1 MSAAPPPGLVCPIPL
16 ADYPEVTMA
25 LGGGGRLMHELIDR
39 LFAASFAHA
48 AAGARADSAII
59 GPHEGEL
66 AFTTDSYVVQPLEF
80 PGGDIARL
88 AVFGTCND
96 LAVCGAEP
104 RHLAVA
110 MVLEEGLPM
119 ATLWRLCQSMA
130 AAAARAGVRVVTG
143 DTKVVERGRGDGLH
157 ITTSGIGVRPP
168 GLRPEAA
175 RVRPGDAVL
184 VSGDVGRHG
193 IAVLAAR
200 EDVGL
205 RTDIASDLAPLWP
218 AVAALPAAGIEP
230 RWMRDATRGGLATV
244 LVELAEA
251 TGLGARIEEAAI
263 PIAGAV
269 AAACE
274 LFGFDP
280 LYVANEGCM
289 ALVVPPAQASAAVRV
304 LQALPGHAAAAVIGA
319 VVPPGDAP
327 VIARGVAGGERV
339 LLMLSGEQ
347 LPRIC

>member
-1 MSAAPPPGLVCPIPL
+1 MTAAPSPALVCPIPL
-16 ADYPEVTMA
+16 SDYPEVTMA
-25 LGGGGRLMHELIDR
+25 HGGGGRLMHDLIDR
-39 LFAASFAHA
+39 LFVASFAPG
-48 AAGARADSAII
+48 AAGPRADSAILA
-59 GPHEGEL
+59 PHGGEL

-110 MVLEEGLPM
+110 MVLEEGLSV
-119 ATLWRLCQSMA
+119 ATLWRLCRSLA
-130 AAAARAGVRVVTG
+130 DAAARAGVAVVTG
-143 DTKVVERGRGDGLH
+143 DTKVVERGRGDGLY
-157 ITTSGIGVRPP
+157 ITSSGIGVRAH
-168 GLRPEAA
+168 GLRPGAA
-175 RVRPGDAVL
+175 QVRPGDAIL
-184 VSGDVGRHG
+184 VSGDIGRHG

-200 EDVGL
+200 EDLGL
-205 RTDIASDLAPLWP
+205 RTDIVSDLAPLWP
-218 AVAALPAAGIEP
+218 AVAALHAAGVELH
-230 RWMRDATRGGLATV
+230 WMRDATRGGLATV

-251 TGLGARIEEAAI
+251 TGLGVRIDEALM
-263 PIAGAV
+263 PITGAV

-289 ALVVPPAQASAAVRV
+289 ALVVPQTQVEAALGV
-304 LQALPGHAAAAVIGA
+304 LRALPGHAEAAAIGG
-319 VVPPGDAP
+319 VVPAGDAP
-327 VIARGVAGGERV
+327 VIARGAAGGERV
-339 LLMLSGEQ
+339 LRMLSGEQ